1 MLLAAVCCKPV
12 PWCQPSCPPGVC
24 CCYAQ
29 LLLQGKASDEIG
41 VPPTDEHVLCDDNRF
56 IADIM

>member
-1 MLLAAVCCKPV
+1 MCV
-12 PWCQPSCPPGVC
+12 
-24 CCYAQ
+24 